1 MAFGGAGDAYDKC
14 RYGRN
19 RKGSNRQLGILILSQ
34 VSVYSSRGLSD
45 DERKRK
51 NLLRGIDGLG
61 WGSVV
66 SKNIIG
72 VLCVIYGYVM

>member
-1 MAFGGAGDAYDKC
+1 MRSTSASKSC
-14 RYGRN
+14 RYGRHC
-19 RKGSNRQLGILILSQ
+19 KGSNRQLGILILSQ

-45 DERKRK
+45 DERERK
-51 NLLRGIDGLG
+51 NLLRGSAG

-72 VLCVIYGYVM
+72 VLCVICGYVM

>member
-1 MAFGGAGDAYDKC
+1 M
-14 RYGRN
+14 
-19 RKGSNRQLGILILSQ
+19 SLSPLVVCMSKVVIVKWLYFESLQ

-51 NLLRGIDGLG
+51 NLLRGSAG

-72 VLCVIYGYVM
+72 VLCVICGYVM